1 MTQITLA
8 INGRSYRVACDEGE
22 EERVQEL
29 GRYVESQ
36 VMGLVDK
43 VGQVGELQLLVM
55 AALLI
60 ADELQ
65 QPSPQPDAQVGA
77 GEQPEALVENG
88 AALELIEGC
97 AARLESIAARL
108 ERL

>member
-65 QPSPQPDAQVGA
+65 AASPQPDAV
-77 GEQPEALVENG
+77 EQPEAPVENG

-97 AARLESIAARL
+97 AERLESIAARL
-108 ERL
+108 ERP